1 MTLDGLDWRLMND
14 WQRALPLVS
23 RPFQEIANR
32 LETSEERI
40 IERLQNLLETGAIS
54 RIGATCRPNTLA
66 ASTLAA
72 VAAPADQIE
81 EVAAV
86 INAQTGV
93 NHSYEREN
101 KWNIWF
107 VATGPTRA
115 FVNDILSRITQQ
127 TGLRVLD
134 LRLERPFNVDLGFA
148 LDGSNSLPQPR
159 AVNTDIE
166 IGQNDRAIMQALS
179 EGMNATAYPFAELA
193 ARLGQ
198 DEAVILERVRVLA
211 EAGILSRIGVIVRHR
226 ALGWRANAMC
236 VFVVPPEEI
245 EACGRALTDVQG
257 VTLCY
262 ERRAVPDVWPYTLYC
277 MIHGRSRAETLDVL
291 SQARV
296 AAHMVPY
303 PYRVLFSTR
312 CFRQRGALINVPVT
326 KTEPNGMP
334 TGPQTGILTGGPDGD

>member
-1 MTLDGLDWRLMND
+1 MTLDALDWRLMND
-14 WQRALPLVS
+14 WQRALPLVP
-23 RPFQEIANR
+23 RPFEVIAGELNTTEDCVVAR
-32 LETSEERI
+32 LK
-40 IERLQNLLETGAIS
+40 NLLETGVIS

-72 VAAPADQIE
+72 VAAPPDKVE
-81 EVAAV
+81 EIAAI
-86 INAQTGV
+86 INAQEGV

-107 VATGPTRA
+107 VATGPDRA
-115 FVNDILSRITQQ
+115 FVNDILRRITEQ

-134 LRLERPFNVDLGFA
+134 LRLRQPFNVDLGFA
-148 LDGSNSLPQPR
+148 LDGSNALPAPR
-159 AVNTDIE
+159 AQTDDIVIE
-166 IGQNDRAIMQALS
+166 DSDRAIMQALS
-179 EGMNATAYPFAELA
+179 EGMSPTACPFAELA
-193 ARLGQ
+193 DRL
-198 DEAVILERVRVLA
+198 DLTEAAVIDRVRVLA

-245 EACGRALTDVQG
+245 EACGRALTAVQG

-262 ERRAVPDVWPYTLYC
+262 ERRPEPDVWPYTLYC

-296 AAHMVPY
+296 AAKLVPY
-303 PYRVLFSTR
+303 AYRVLFSTR
-312 CFRQRGALINVPVT
+312 CFRQRGALIDVSQEGRKNA
-326 KTEPNGMP
+326 
-334 TGPQTGILTGGPDGD
+334 D

>member
-1 MTLDGLDWRLMND
+1 MTLDALDWRLMND

-23 RPFQEIANR
+23 RPFQEIAAR
-32 LETSEERI
+32 LDTTEDLI
-40 IERLQNLLETGAIS
+40 LDRLQKLLDTGAIS

-72 VAAPADQIE
+72 VAAPSHRIE

-86 INAQTGV
+86 INAQDGV

-101 KWNIWF
+101 TWNIWF

-115 FVNDILSRITQQ
+115 FVDDILSRIAEA
-127 TGLRVLD
+127 TGLQVLD
-134 LRLERPFNVDLGFA
+134 LRLERPFNVDLGFS
-148 LDGSNSLPQPR
+148 LDGTNALPQPR
-159 AVNTDIE
+159 EVKGDVMIE
-166 IGQNDRAIMQALS
+166 AGDRAVMQALS
-179 EGMNATAYPFAELA
+179 EGMCATACPFAELA
-193 ARLGQ
+193 RRLGLS
-198 DEAVILERVRVLA
+198 EASVIARVRALA
-211 EAGILSRIGVIVRHR
+211 DAGILSRIGVIVRHR

-245 EACGRALTDVQG
+245 EACGAALTAVQG

-262 ERRAVPDVWPYTLYC
+262 ERRPVPGVWPYTLYC

-303 PYRVLFSTR
+303 QYRVLFSLR
-312 CFRQRGALINVPVT
+312 CFRQQGALIDVA
-326 KTEPNGMP
+326 
-334 TGPQTGILTGGPDGD
+334 TGGKDGD

>member
-1 MTLDGLDWRLMND
+1 MTLDALDWRLMND

-23 RPFQEIANR
+23 RPFQEIAR
-32 LETSEERI
+32 HLDTTEARI
-40 IERLQNLLETGAIS
+40 IERLKKLLETGAIS

-72 VAAPADQIE
+72 VAAPDDQIE
-81 EVAAV
+81 EIAAV
-86 INAQTGV
+86 INAQEGV

-115 FVNDILSRITQQ
+115 FVDDILRRITQQ

-148 LDGSNSLPQPR
+148 LDGSNALPQPR
-159 AVNTDIE
+159 AVDTDIKIE
-166 IGQNDRAIMQALS
+166 ASDRAIMQALS
-179 EGMNATAYPFAELA
+179 EGMMPTACPFADLA

-198 DEAVILERVRVLA
+198 TEAEVLERVRVLA
-211 EAGILSRIGVIVRHR
+211 QSGILSRIGLIVRHR

-236 VFVVPPEEI
+236 VFKVPPDEI
-245 EACGRALTDVQG
+245 EACGRALTAVQG

-262 ERRAVPDVWPYTLYC
+262 ERRAVPGVWPYTLYC
-277 MIHGRSRAETLDVL
+277 MIHGRSRSETLDVL

-296 AAHMVPY
+296 AARLVPY
-303 PYRVLFSTR
+303 EYRILFSTR
-312 CFRQRGALINVPVT
+312 CFRQQGALIVAPSD
-326 KTEPNGMP
+326 KT
-334 TGPQTGILTGGPDGD
+334 TGETHAD